1 MSKKYR
7 LIYNGEYLITSHY
20 INKKLNL
27 KVLSRASM
35 AYGQNAISFLLLQKE
50 QYIKYGQSSSTS
62 SLKSYYQAV
71 VSDIETEIKNTGT
84 LEFPSSLQAKQ
95 FLVAMSNMPCSE
107 LNLFIQSEEDLDKII
122 SKGKYKFKK
131 FNVTKTAFKKEKAK
145 TLPLLSEIF
154 IEEVDV

>member
-20 INKKLNL
+20 IHKKLNL

-35 AYGQNAISFLLLQKE
+35 VYGQDVISFLRLQKE
-50 QYIKYGQSSSTS
+50 QYVKYSQSVGPN
-62 SLKSYYQAV
+62 LKEYYQMV
-71 VSDIETEIKNTGT
+71 VANIETEIKNTGI

-95 FLVAMSNMPCSE
+95 FLVAMSNMQCSE
-107 LNLFIQSEEDLDKII
+107 LNLFIQSEGDLDKII
-122 SKGKYKFKK
+122 SKGKFKFKK
-131 FNVTKTAFKKEKAK
+131 FNTTKTAFKKEKTK